1 MLKIENMKHSN
12 LRKDDG
18 TFGWMSFEWMEIMKH
33 RDTKTYTLEKKN
45 KI

>member
-18 TFGWMSFEWMEIMKH
+18 TFGCMSFEWMEIMKH